1 MSTFR
6 EKARSAMQYCLKI
19 FSRVFFTIK
28 SAYSSKSLQ
37 KVTGTL
43 KFWKICNSNVNRSHF
58 PLNLVNF
65 MNGSIELIK

>member
-6 EKARSAMQYCLKI
+6 EKARSAMQYRLKI

-28 SAYSSKSLQ
+28 SADLQ